1 MKVASITETAINQ
14 GLKLLLVVPAALPFV
29 NRCVC
34 EDRWNRIILKV
45 YNMAENGAR
54 PVTRDEMH
62 EELAAFES
70 RIDQR
75 MSALQE
81 SLTEKMRDLQTETL
95 RAFHGWASPVESRLR
110 GTNTFVMGFEERLA
124 LLEERMRKMESDR
137 L

>member
-1 MKVASITETAINQ
+1 
-14 GLKLLLVVPAALPFV
+14 
-29 NRCVC
+29 
-34 EDRWNRIILKV
+34 
-45 YNMAENGAR
+45 MAENGAR

-70 RIDQR
+70 RMDQR
-75 MSALQE
+75 MSSLQGNMSALQESLSSLQE

-110 GTNTFVMGFEERLA
+110 GTNTFVMGFEERLT

>member
-1 MKVASITETAINQ
+1 
-14 GLKLLLVVPAALPFV
+14 
-29 NRCVC
+29 
-34 EDRWNRIILKV
+34 
-45 YNMAENGAR
+45 MAENGAR

-70 RIDQR
+70 RIDRR
-75 MSALQE
+75 MSSLQENMSSLQENMSSLQKSMSSLQE